1 MVGKAGRGQG
11 APPAPRSL
19 SLLWMATAPNIEMIA
34 SSLRNCSLNGGGRR
48 PGRRHGHARG
58 AEGSNDS
65 EGVTVEL
72 NSDVAL
78 PNHWQQC
85 LDIRTGQ
92 VYYINWEDGTRT
104 TIDPRTPSLFS
115 TLSTPRSTCFTSHRA
130 AFTSSSSS
138 GYTSAASSVTGGFG
152 YGYGYDDSDGYSEGY
167 GDDEESSTSS
177 SAGGSRSSGVSSVL
191 SSFTP
196 TDEPASTGSG
206 SDNGHAASHVL
217 VAVGCRA
224 CFMYF
229 MVPKSVGLC
238 PKCGSSGLLHLGR
251 SNNASYA

>member
-1 MVGKAGRGQG
+1 
-11 APPAPRSL
+11 
-19 SLLWMATAPNIEMIA
+19 MATAPNIEMIA
-34 SSLRNCSLNGGGRR
+34 SSLRSCSLNGGGRR
-48 PGRRHGHARG
+48 PGRRHRHGHARG

-78 PNHWQQC
+78 PYHWQQC

-104 TIDPRTPSLFS
+104 TIDPRTPSLCS
-115 TLSTPRSTCFTSHRA
+115 ALSTPRSTCFTSHRA

-138 GYTSAASSVTGGFG
+138 GYTSAASSVTGD

-167 GDDEESSTSS
+167 GDDEESSSS
-177 SAGGSRSSGVSSVL
+177 SSRSSGVSSVL
-191 SSFTP
+191 SSFFP
-196 TDEPASTGSG
+196 SNEPSS
-206 SDNGHAASHVL
+206 SDSGHATSHVL

-238 PKCGSSGLLHLGR
+238 PKCGSSGLLHLG
-251 SNNASYA
+251 ASYA